1 MTFRPRLDVLP
12 ALADVPE
19 PFVLYGETALAL
31 RLVHRTSVDFG
42 FFAAEALDADRLLA
56 LPFVGDADLLQRQ
69 PDTLTLSIR
78 SEPPVKVSFFGGIG
92 IGRVGH
98 PERTDD
104 GVLQVAS
111 MLDLFATELK
121 VLLQRVAVRDYV
133 DLAAILRAGLR
144 LEDGLGAAVAL
155 YGNAFPPVEAKTLVC
170 FEGDAASPAAADRA
184 FLNRTVAGW
193 NCAVPVVPKT
203 AATSLD
209 ARSPTVR

>member
-1 MTFRPRLDVLP
+1 
-12 ALADVPE
+12 
-19 PFVLYGETALAL
+19 
-31 RLVHRTSVDFG
+31 
-42 FFAAEALDADRLLA
+42 
-56 LPFVGDADLLQRQ
+56 
-69 PDTLTLSIR
+69 
-78 SEPPVKVSFFGGIG
+78 
-92 IGRVGH
+92 
-98 PERTDD
+98 
-104 GVLQVAS
+104 

-144 LEDGLGAAVAL
+144 LEDGLGAAVVL
-155 YGNAFPPVEAKTLVC
+155 YGDAFPPVEAKTLVC

-209 ARSPTVR
+209 ARGPAVR